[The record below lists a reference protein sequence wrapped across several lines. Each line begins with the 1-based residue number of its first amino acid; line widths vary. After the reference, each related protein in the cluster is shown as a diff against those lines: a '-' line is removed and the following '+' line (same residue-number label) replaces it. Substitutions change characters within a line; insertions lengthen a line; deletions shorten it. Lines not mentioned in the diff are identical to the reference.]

1 MYDLKIINATIID
14 GTGAPRFFGELA
26 VNGNIIVE
34 RGQKLGASKS
44 IYDAEGHILCPGII
58 DTHTHYDAQLTWD
71 NSASPSLDLGV
82 TTALIGN
89 CGFTIAPCKPEDR
102 DLNMLNLT
110 KVEGMPY
117 NTLKE
122 GIDWS
127 YESYKEYLNLLERKK
142 LALNICSYIGHSA
155 VRIWSMGETAM
166 EREATEN
173 EIIEMENIIKDA
185 MSEGAVGF
193 ATSTFEG
200 HNGDGGRPMPS
211 RLSSHNEI
219 SRLIQAMAH
228 QGRGIFMLTKS
239 NDASIK
245 DIEKVMGTIKRPVMI
260 APILYNPTKKDWAIN
275 ILNDLDESSKKGYEF
290 WGQVSC
296 RPLTMEFTM
305 NEPYMLEGLSSWKKY
320 MIEIDNKKKLDILRD
335 KGFRKKVRE
344 EIYDTSKNKLF
355 VGDWEKI
362 KLIKVV
368 NKNNKKFEGMNISDI
383 SLQENKDPFDWLI
396 DNALSEYGID
406 DLFIAE
412 LLNSDDNEV
421 KKLLLHEKSTVSL
434 SDAGA
439 HLSLLCDAGYG
450 LDLLGKWVRD
460 LNIMSLEQAIYK
472 LSGKQ
477 SEICRI
483 PKRGKLLPGYFAD
496 MLLFDPNEVG
506 ASKSFRKNDLPGGSS
521 RLTVEPLGIH
531 SIWVNGTNYT
541 KEQTPNGKLI
551 RSYLP

>member
-142 LALNICSYIGHSA
+142 LALNISSYIGHSA
-155 VRIWSMGETAM
+155 VRIWSMGEAAM
-166 EREATEN
+166 EREATES

-245 DIEKVMGTIKRPVMI
+245 DIEKVMKQHERAAAAWRHEVRVRGRRRGAKETRG
-260 APILYNPTKKDWAIN
+260 D
-275 ILNDLDESSKKGYEF
+275 SS
-290 WGQVSC
+290 
-296 RPLTMEFTM
+296 
-305 NEPYMLEGLSSWKKY
+305 
-320 MIEIDNKKKLDILRD
+320 
-335 KGFRKKVRE
+335 
-344 EIYDTSKNKLF
+344 
-355 VGDWEKI
+355 
-362 KLIKVV
+362 
-368 NKNNKKFEGMNISDI
+368 
-383 SLQENKDPFDWLI
+383 
-396 DNALSEYGID
+396 
-406 DLFIAE
+406 
-412 LLNSDDNEV
+412 
-421 KKLLLHEKSTVSL
+421 H
-434 SDAGA
+434 
-439 HLSLLCDAGYG
+439 
-450 LDLLGKWVRD
+450 
-460 LNIMSLEQAIYK
+460 
-472 LSGKQ
+472 
-477 SEICRI
+477 
-483 PKRGKLLPGYFAD
+483 
-496 MLLFDPNEVG
+496 
-506 ASKSFRKNDLPGGSS
+506 
-521 RLTVEPLGIH
+521 
-531 SIWVNGTNYT
+531 
-541 KEQTPNGKLI
+541 
-551 RSYLP
+551 

>member
-1 MYDLKIINATIID
+1 
-14 GTGAPRFFGELA
+14 
-26 VNGNIIVE
+26 
-34 RGQKLGASKS
+34 
-44 IYDAEGHILCPGII
+44 
-58 DTHTHYDAQLTWD
+58 
-71 NSASPSLDLGV
+71 
-82 TTALIGN
+82 
-89 CGFTIAPCKPEDR
+89 
-102 DLNMLNLT
+102 
-110 KVEGMPY
+110 
-117 NTLKE
+117 
-122 GIDWS
+122 
-127 YESYKEYLNLLERKK
+127 
-142 LALNICSYIGHSA
+142 
-155 VRIWSMGETAM
+155 M
-166 EREATEN
+166 EREATES

-185 MSEGAVGF
+185 MIEGAVGF

-239 NDASIK
+239 NNASIQ
-245 DIEKVMGTIKRPVMI
+245 DIEKIMGNIKRPVMI
-260 APILYNPTKKDWAIN
+260 APILYNPSKKDWAIN
-275 ILNDLDESSKKGYEF
+275 ILNDLDKSSKKGFEF

-320 MIEIDNKKKLDILRD
+320 MTEIDNKKKLDILGN
-335 KGFRKKVRE
+335 KSFRKRVKE

-362 KLIKVV
+362 KLIKAV
-368 NKNNKKFEGMNISDI
+368 NKNNINFEGMNISDI

-396 DNALSEYGID
+396 DNALSKYGMD

-421 KKLLLHEKSTVSL
+421 KRLLLHDKSTVSL

-450 LDLLGKWVRD
+450 LDLLGKWARD

-477 SEICRI
+477 ADICRI

-496 MLLFDPNEVG
+496 MLLFDANEVG
-506 ASKSFRKNDLPGGSS
+506 VSKSFRKNDLPGGSS

-541 KEQTPNGKLI
+541 KERTPNGKLI

>member
-122 GIDWS
+122 GIDWD

-142 LALNICSYIGHSA
+142 LALNISSYIGHSA
-155 VRIWSMGETAM
+155 VRIWSMGEAAM
-166 EREATEN
+166 EREATES

-239 NDASIK
+239 NNASIK

-362 KLIKVV
+362 KLIKAV

-450 LDLLGKWVRD
+450 LDLLGKWARD

-477 SEICRI
+477 ADICRI

-496 MLLFDPNEVG
+496 MLLFDANEVG
-506 ASKSFRKNDLPGGSS
+506 VSKSFRKNDLPGGSS

-531 SIWVNGTNYT
+531 NIWVNGTNYT
-541 KEQTPNGKLI
+541 KERTPNGKLI

>member
-1 MYDLKIINATIID
+1 MFDLKIINATIID
-14 GTGAPRFFGELA
+14 GTGANRFFGELA

-127 YESYKEYLNLLERKK
+127 YETYKEYLYLLERKK
-142 LALNICSYIGHSA
+142 LALNVCSYIGHSA
-155 VRIWSMGETAM
+155 VRIWSMGEAAM
-166 EREATEN
+166 EREATES
-173 EIIEMENIIKDA
+173 EIIEMENVIKDA
-185 MSEGAVGF
+185 MNHGAVGF

-239 NDASIK
+239 NNSSIQ
-245 DIEKVMGTIKRPVMI
+245 DIEKIMGNIKRPVMI
-260 APILYNPTKKDWAIN
+260 APILYNPSKKDWAIN
-275 ILNDLDESSKKGYEF
+275 ILNDLDKSSKKGYEF

-320 MIEIDNKKKLDILRD
+320 MTEIDNKKKLDILGD
-335 KGFRKKVRE
+335 KNFRKRVKE

-362 KLIKVV
+362 KLIKAV
-368 NKNNKKFEGMNISDI
+368 NKNNINFEGMNISDI

-396 DNALSEYGID
+396 DNALSKYGMD

-421 KKLLLHEKSTVSL
+421 KRLLLHDKSTVSL

-450 LDLLGKWVRD
+450 LDLLGKWARD

-477 SEICRI
+477 ADICRI

-496 MLLFDPNEVG
+496 MLLFDANEVG
-506 ASKSFRKNDLPGGSS
+506 VSKSFRKNDLPGGSS

-531 SIWVNGTNYT
+531 NIWVNGTNYT
-541 KEQTPNGKLI
+541 KERTPNGKLI